1 MPARQLRDQFFIW
14 STDVTIRL
22 RSTTKVKI
30 KTNLAN
36 KQATHQTSLFPMTDR
51 KARSWIL
58 SWSVPTYQISHIGKN
73 TAIRRSCVQIQS
85 HELRMSLH
93 FPKLH
98 DKALSLWV
106 KDTLRQKTR
115 FSPLHKEKTI
125 LLWSWRSQN
134 PEMIFVLPFL
144 RAKLIR
150 KEKRSAISSQFMK
163 SSKIH
168 KQKPYSSAIWRIH

>member
-1 MPARQLRDQFFIW
+1 MPARQLRDRFHLIHW
-14 STDVTIRL
+14 RNNAVTIDDEGEIQ
-22 RSTTKVKI
+22 K

-36 KQATHQTSLFPMTDR
+36 KQATHQTSLFPTTDR

-58 SWSVPTYQISHIGKN
+58 SWSVPTYQISLFGK
-73 TAIRRSCVQIQS
+73 TQPFVDLVFKS
-85 HELRMSLH
+85 SLMNWECLCI
-93 FPKLH
+93 FQKLH

-134 PEMIFVLPFL
+134 PEMILVLPF
-144 RAKLIR
+144 
-150 KEKRSAISSQFMK
+150 KEQN
-163 SSKIH
+163 
-168 KQKPYSSAIWRIH
+168 